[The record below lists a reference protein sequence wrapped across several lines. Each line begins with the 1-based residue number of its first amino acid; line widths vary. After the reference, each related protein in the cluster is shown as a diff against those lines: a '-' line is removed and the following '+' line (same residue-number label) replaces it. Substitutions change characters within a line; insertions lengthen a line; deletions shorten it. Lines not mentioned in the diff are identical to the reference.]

1 MNVFY
6 LSLALVTVLPVTLC
20 SDKLQRRGN
29 IALWTMWVFFLF
41 VLFTHVALFLWANL
55 EYLLD

>member
-6 LSLALVTVLPVTLC
+6 SSLAFVTVLPVLLC
-20 SDKLQRRGN
+20 SDKLKRRGK
-29 IALWTMWVFFLF
+29 IALWTTWAFFF
-41 VLFTHVALFLWANL
+41 VVLVAYVALFLWANL